1 MKRLTLRLCFI
12 SLCAVLSA
20 CSHSEKNTSPRY
32 LPDDDMC
39 SASQFQNYVGK
50 PLTTVD
56 ELQLEQPVRAIPAYA
71 SVSMDFVLRRINFL
85 ADDKGIITRVYCG

>member
-1 MKRLTLRLCFI
+1 MKRFTLLPSILLC
-12 SLCAVLSA
+12 SLLSA
-20 CSHSEKNTSPRY
+20 CSHSDQAARPQY

-50 PLTTVD
+50 PLTAVD
-56 ELQLEQPVRAIPAYA
+56 NLQLEQPVRAIPAYA
-71 SVSMDFVLRRINFL
+71 SVTMDFVLRRINFL

>member
-1 MKRLTLRLCFI
+1 MKRFTLLPSLLLC
-12 SLCAVLSA
+12 SLLSA
-20 CSHSEKNTSPRY
+20 CSHPDQAAHPKY

-50 PLTTVD
+50 PLTAVD
-56 ELQLEQPVRAIPAYA
+56 DLQLEQPVRAIPAYA
-71 SVSMDFVLRRINFL
+71 SVSMDFVLRRLNFL